1 MLEATEPA
9 ISGDGKVVAFVTT
22 ATLAGDGN
30 VYPDIYARR
39 LVTDETVLVSR
50 STGLN
55 GDTGQGASG
64 EPTVDAKGDNI
75 AFSSSARLHAQDSNG
90 RLDVYRRTL
99 NPPAGFPYTDLI
111 SAREADGYAG
121 DGDSGQPSIS
131 ADGTA
136 IAFAS
141 TAADL
146 DKDTPDEQRGES
158 DVFLSADGTLATLSA
173 ELYGGDPSSSGAPD
187 VAGAAGAL
195 KVAFET
201 RGNQTAT
208 TRQIAVAD
216 RAAGSVKIV
225 TKGSSGDAGDRPSGD
240 PSLSGDG
247 KLVAF
252 WTSAG
257 NLGDAIGGDMDDV
270 VVRDLAA
277 GRNELASAPATGPLA
292 EDLGAVLRVPQPGIL
307 SPSARYAVFA
317 AGHDGLGVADRET
330 HVVRRDAVSGST
342 VLVDRAD
349 GPGGTPARLSFDP
362 SASADGRIVAFVTD
376 SALDPADG
384 NGRED
389 VYLRDVVAGTTR
401 LVSRT
406 PAGKAGNGE
415 SGTPSVSADGR
426 RVAFDSTSTDLRDGD
441 SNGAR
446 DVYVLDLAT
455 NTMIHA
461 SRAAA
466 PAGRKSWG
474 AALSADGSLVAFTSE
489 AVNLDPADTDVAS
502 DVFVRDLDAATT
514 QLVSRRSDGS
524 KQALPS
530 ESASIS
536 ADGSRIAFES
546 YAALEGAGVTGQH
559 IYVRDRATAKTVL
572 AESRVRRH
580 RRACRQRLV
589 RARHQRRRPRGGV
602 PDQRHQP
609 GRARRLRL
617 RAAAGRGDHG
627 RGRRRAAG
635 RAVGRWRV
643 RDARDD
649 RSRADRDVA
658 RPRPIRAARRQQRL
672 QAAGEPDGPA
682 GHRRRAEPQG
692 GGATSAP
699 VLDRLALTRKRF
711 RVGSATTARVARLHR
726 GTVVRFALDRDA
738 QVTLTFRRRVDGRWV
753 RRGTLRRT
761 GRAGANRVA
770 FSGRIG
776 RKALRPDRYRM
787 VARARDDAGRT
798 SASQQA
804 GFRILRRG

>member
-1 MLEATEPA
+1 
-9 ISGDGKVVAFVTT
+9 
-22 ATLAGDGN
+22 
-30 VYPDIYARR
+30 
-39 LVTDETVLVSR
+39 
-50 STGLN
+50 
-55 GDTGQGASG
+55 
-64 EPTVDAKGDNI
+64 
-75 AFSSSARLHAQDSNG
+75 
-90 RLDVYRRTL
+90 
-99 NPPAGFPYTDLI
+99 
-111 SAREADGYAG
+111 
-121 DGDSGQPSIS
+121 
-131 ADGTA
+131 
-136 IAFAS
+136 
-141 TAADL
+141 
-146 DKDTPDEQRGES
+146 
-158 DVFLSADGTLATLSA
+158 
-173 ELYGGDPSSSGAPD
+173 
-187 VAGAAGAL
+187 
-195 KVAFET
+195 
-201 RGNQTAT
+201 
-208 TRQIAVAD
+208 
-216 RAAGSVKIV
+216 
-225 TKGSSGDAGDRPSGD
+225 
-240 PSLSGDG
+240 
-247 KLVAF
+247 
-252 WTSAG
+252 
-257 NLGDAIGGDMDDV
+257 MDDV

-572 AESRVRRH
+572 ASR
-580 RRACRQRLV
+580 ASG
-589 RARHQRRRPRGGV
+589 ATGAP
-602 PDQRHQP
+602 
-609 GRARRLRL
+609 
-617 RAAAGRGDHG
+617 AGNDSYEPVIS
-627 RGRRRAAG
+627 ADG
-635 RAVGRWRV
+635 RAVAFRTSATNLGAPGGYAFV
-643 RDARDD
+643 RRLDEATTAAVGAGLPVALSGDGACVMLGTTDPALTGTSPDHARFVLRAVNSGCKLPENPTD
-649 RSRADRDVA
+649 R
-658 RPRPIRAARRQQRL
+658 PGTG
-672 QAAGEPDGPA
+672 GEPQ
-682 GHRRRAEPQG
+682 PQG